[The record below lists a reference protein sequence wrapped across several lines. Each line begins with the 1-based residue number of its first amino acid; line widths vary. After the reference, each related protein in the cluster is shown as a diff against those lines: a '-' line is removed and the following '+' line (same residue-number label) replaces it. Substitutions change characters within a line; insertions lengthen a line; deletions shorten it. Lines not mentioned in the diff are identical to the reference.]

1 MHRQCAS
8 DIAALLRGRRHCSF
22 FLQRRAFAP
31 GIESPGRRGGVRRP
45 WHGSCTIPGVT
56 RQTHFDPRWG
66 RRGGAYVVVAD
77 GGRARIFKRTG
88 RRFTPQ
94 LLEIE
99 HLERATA
106 RRHAREL
113 TTDLTGRVFGTGIR
127 VGFGPRVMA
136 RHGAQSD
143 YDPHAVEVERFAR
156 RLSARLVRLATIE
169 RIEEL
174 VLIAEPRFLGI
185 LRRELAPLVRQA
197 VTRELSRNLT
207 GAMLQPIARAAFA

>member
-1 MHRQCAS
+1 
-8 DIAALLRGRRHCSF
+8 
-22 FLQRRAFAP
+22 
-31 GIESPGRRGGVRRP
+31 
-45 WHGSCTIPGVT
+45 VT
-56 RQTHFDPRWG
+56 RQTNFDPRWG
-66 RRGGAYVVVAD
+66 RRGGTYVVVAD

-88 RRFTPQ
+88 LRLRPQ

-99 HLERATA
+99 HLERANA
-106 RRHAREL
+106 HRRAREL
-113 TTDLTGRVFGTGIR
+113 TTDLTGRVFGTGSR

-156 RLSARLVRLATIE
+156 RLSARLARLATID

-185 LRRELAPLVRQA
+185 LRRALAPPVRQA
-197 VTRELSRNLT
+197 VTRELPRDLT
-207 GAMLQPIARAAFA
+207 GAMPQPIARAAFA